1 MEVKELDKNRM
12 IKVLDTLSRFLIN
25 YDPDFF
31 TNAVNKKAY
40 ADDLKEI
47 ADYIKG
53 SEDNE

>member
-1 MEVKELDKNRM
+1 M
-12 IKVLDTLSRFLIN
+12 IKVLDTLSRFLTN
-25 YDPDFF
+25 YDSEFF

-47 ADYIKG
+47 AEYIKG